1 MENDQIKLLKALAK
15 NIKAEKKDRVKVI
28 KSLQAAR
35 ILTKNENFTAAYS
48 NLRKVVINK

>member
-28 KSLQAAR
+28 KSLQSAG

-48 NLRKVVINK
+48 NLGRVVINK